1 VLDRRHLLRAA
12 AATTV
17 GAALAGAARAQN
29 ANLPDPPGTT
39 PPSRDWN
46 EPITPYPDPA
56 FEIFDARARKL
67 SPGTAPVRRLFTGAT
82 WTEGPVYFGD
92 MHCVIF
98 SDIPNNRL
106 LRYDEVTGQT
116 TVFREPSNNTNG
128 NTRDRQ
134 GRLISCEHSGRR
146 VSRTEYTGA
155 ITILA
160 DSYQGKKLN
169 SPNGVIVKSDNT
181 IWFTDPSYGI
191 MGDHE
196 GLREPEELPH
206 NVYMIDPKS
215 GKMTVVADDFEQ
227 PNGLCFSP
235 DEKKL
240 YITDTGSPKTW
251 SIRVFDC
258 SEDNKLTNGRAFHD
272 YKGIG
277 LSDDIRSDEDGNIW
291 SAGGWGP
298 ANFNGVAVYAP
309 DGTPIARLVLPE
321 TAGNLCFGG
330 YRHNH
335 SYLYITAGQ
344 SLYMYPVH
352 TRGVEL

>member
-1 VLDRRHLLRAA
+1 MLERRHFLRAA
-12 AATTV
+12 TAA
-17 GAALAGAARAQN
+17 GSAFAGSALAQN
-29 ANLPDPPGTT
+29 ASLPDPVGAV

-46 EPITPYPDPA
+46 QVITPYPDPA
-56 FEIFDARARKL
+56 FEVFDSRFGKYGA
-67 SPGTAPVRRLFTGAT
+67 GTAPLRRVWTGGR
-82 WTEGPVYFGD
+82 WTEGPVYFAD
-92 MHCVIF
+92 QHCVIF

-106 LRYDEVTGQT
+106 LRYDEVSGRT
-116 TVFREPSNNTNG
+116 TVFREPSNFSNG

-134 GRLISCEHSGRR
+134 GRLVTCEHGGRR
-146 VSRTEYTGA
+146 VSRTEYNGD
-155 ITILA
+155 ITVLA

-191 MGDHE
+191 SGDNE
-196 GLREPEELPH
+196 GTRETEELPH

-215 GKMTVVADDFEQ
+215 GKMTVVAGDFDQ

-235 DEKKL
+235 DEKLL
-240 YITDTGSPKTW
+240 YITDTGKPSTW

-258 SEDNKLTNGRAFHD
+258 SADNKLTNGRVFHD
-272 YKGIG
+272 FKGKF

-291 SAGGWGP
+291 SAGGWGEP
-298 ANFNGVAVYAP
+298 STTGVSVYAP
-309 DGTPIARLVLPE
+309 DGTPLGRVVVPE

-330 YRHNH
+330 YGHNH
-335 SYLYITAGQ
+335 SFLYITAGS
-344 SLYMYPVH
+344 SLYQIPVH